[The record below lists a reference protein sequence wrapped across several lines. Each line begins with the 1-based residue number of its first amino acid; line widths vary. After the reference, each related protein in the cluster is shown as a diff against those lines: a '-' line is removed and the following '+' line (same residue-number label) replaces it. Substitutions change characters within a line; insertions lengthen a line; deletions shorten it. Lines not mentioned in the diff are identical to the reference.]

1 MVKALFNA
9 VIVKQIEQDEST
21 YGNIV
26 VPDMGK
32 EKNLRGEVVSVGPG
46 YYSAMGNFIETVVK
60 VGDEVLLPSM
70 GATKMDYDGEE
81 YYTVQENQIL
91 AVIEDE

>member
-9 VIVKQIEQDEST
+9 VIVKPIEQDENT
-21 YGNIV
+21 YGTIV

-46 YYSAMGNFIETVVK
+46 HYSGMGTFIETSVK
-60 VGDEVLLPSM
+60 VGDEVILPQM
-70 GATKMDYDGEE
+70 GPTKMDYNGEE
-81 YYTVQENQIL
+81 FYMIEENKIL
-91 AVIEDE
+91 GIIEK

>member
-1 MVKALFNA
+1 MVKALFNT
-9 VIVKQIEQDEST
+9 VLVKPIEEDEST

-32 EKNLRGEVVSVGPG
+32 EKNLKCEVVSVGPG
-46 YYSAMGNFIETVVK
+46 SYSVTGTFIETIIK
-60 VGDEVLLPSM
+60 PGDVVLLPAM
-70 GATKMDYDGEE
+70 GPTKVDYRGEE
-81 YYTVQENQIL
+81 YYTIQENQIL

>member
-9 VIVKQIEQDEST
+9 VIVKEIEQDEST

-32 EKNLRGEVVSVGPG
+32 DKNIRGTVISVGPG

-60 VGDEVLLPSM
+60 EGDEVLLPSM
-70 GATKMDYDGEE
+70 GATKVDYDGKEYLMIEE
-81 YYTVQENQIL
+81 NKILGIVQK
-91 AVIEDE
+91 

>member
-9 VIVKQIEQDEST
+9 VIVKEIEQDEST

-32 EKNLRGEVVSVGPG
+32 DKNIRGTVISIGPG

-60 VGDEVLLPSM
+60 EGDEVLLPSM

-81 YYTVQENQIL
+81 YLMIEENKILGIVQK
-91 AVIEDE
+91 